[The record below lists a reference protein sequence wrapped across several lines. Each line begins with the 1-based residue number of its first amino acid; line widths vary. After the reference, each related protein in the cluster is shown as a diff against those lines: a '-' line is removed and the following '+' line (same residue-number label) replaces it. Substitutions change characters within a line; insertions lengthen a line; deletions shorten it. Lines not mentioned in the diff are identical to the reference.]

1 VKAVQFRGVD
11 DLALADLETPRIG
24 ADEVLVTL
32 RSVGICHSDFEL
44 LEGRYIIPF
53 DYPIIPGHEWSGA
66 IEEVGRDVVGF
77 APGDRVLGE
86 CVIGS
91 EHFGFSISGAAA
103 EHFVAR
109 PEWLHR
115 VPDELSDT
123 QAALVEPFSCA
134 YFAAMR
140 ADNLNGSDTA
150 VVFGAGPIGL
160 SCIAV
165 AATLGARVISAEPNP
180 ARANLARSLGAAEV
194 LDPRAADFAD
204 RVAEL
209 TSGRGA
215 DVVMEASGQPAA
227 MAAALEVAGFNAR
240 LVNIGIDVGRSA
252 TAQLG
257 LIQSKQLQVRGTI
270 GSPGV
275 WPATL
280 RFLAKT
286 GLDLSSM
293 VTERFDLA
301 DAPAAYAAA
310 RRTDEN
316 VKVHIENGHIQNGHI
331 QNGHIQNG
339 HIDGSSG

>member
-1 VKAVQFRGVD
+1 MQAVQFQGVD
-11 DLALADLETPRIG
+11 KLALADVDRPSIK

-53 DYPIIPGHEWSGA
+53 DYPIIPGHEWAGEIA
-66 IEEVGRDVVGF
+66 EVGRDVTDF
-77 APGDRVLGE
+77 KPGDRVVGE
-86 CVIGS
+86 CVIGDD
-91 EHFGFSISGAAA
+91 HFGFSISGAAA
-103 EHFVAR
+103 EYFVAR

-115 VPDELSDT
+115 VPGELSDT

-140 ADNLNGSDTA
+140 ADNLNASDTA

-160 SCIAV
+160 GCVAV
-165 AATLGARVISAEPNP
+165 ASALGM
-180 ARANLARSLGAAEV
+180 
-194 LDPRAADFAD
+194 
-204 RVAEL
+204 EL
-209 TSGRGA
+209 TGGRGA

-227 MAAALEVAGFNAR
+227 MAATLEVAGFNGR

-252 TAQLG
+252 PTPLG
-257 LIQSKQLQVRGTI
+257 LIQSKQLQIRGCI

-275 WPATL
+275 WPQTL

-286 GLDLSSM
+286 GLDLSPM
-293 VTERFDLA
+293 VTRRFDLA
-301 DAPAAYAAA
+301 QASDAYAAA

-316 VKVHIENGHIQNGHI
+316 VKVHIEHGG
-331 QNGHIQNG
+331 GR
-339 HIDGSSG
+339 